1 MRPNDV
7 AQALDLDRVAKDHV
21 WKVEPSC
28 ATSGEGKIGDFEQ
41 ENNSLISAVL
51 TSSFRYLRRPL
62 LAQPKRQGREEVK
75 SEDHH
80 HLSSSRTSPS
90 SPPSVP
96 PRRKKPSKWRK
107 NKRIWLASNQEPIKR
122 TQPSPPLPPLRPP
135 QLCSSPPSHPPYTIE
150 SGPPRNWI
158 PPESRAGA
166 VAYGRA
172 CSEKDG
178 TKEEATTQAKNE
190 KLRTRQTT
198 GNLLD
203 SNICLVA
210 AGEVP
215 PFLLFFS
222 PLLHI

>member
-28 ATSGEGKIGDFEQ
+28 ATSGEGKTGDFEQ

-51 TSSFRYLRRPL
+51 TSSFRYLRRSL

-80 HLSSSRTSPS
+80 HLSPSRVSPS
-90 SPPSVP
+90 PPPSVS
-96 PRRKKPSKWRK
+96 PRRKKPISGGRTSVPGWHR
-107 NKRIWLASNQEPIKR
+107 NKKPIER
-122 TQPSPPLPPLRPP
+122 TQPRPPLPPLRPP

-150 SGPPRNWI
+150 SGPTRNWI

-166 VAYGRA
+166 AAYGRA

-210 AGEVP
+210 AGEIP